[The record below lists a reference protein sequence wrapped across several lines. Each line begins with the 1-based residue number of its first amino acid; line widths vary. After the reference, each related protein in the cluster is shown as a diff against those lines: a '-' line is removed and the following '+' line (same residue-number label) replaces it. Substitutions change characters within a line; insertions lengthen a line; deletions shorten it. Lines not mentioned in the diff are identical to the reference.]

1 MKRKSIIGV
10 LAFLLVLFPVLGFN
24 TTAQAKKAKVKTTKV
39 TLIKSDKGKDNG
51 WTNECFFFRYKIKKI
66 KVKYSK
72 KGIATAKLKKDK
84 QMGQYI
90 QITKK
95 KKGKTTITIKVYKT
109 KKKYK
114 TYKYKVTVTTH
125 LDIANSASAKA
136 KAKKAFALQ
145 NKYRKQAGAEPLEWS
160 DELYEVGLYRLKTHG
175 FDAHRNMDGD
185 YHDYFGDF
193 YLKLDITDI
202 SENLASGYGNAEKAV
217 KDGWRES
224 PGHYENMISE
234 NWQSGAIVKY
244 NHTSIAMFSSLSAK
258 EINNWRNY
266 KTTSAKVVVKRQDKA
281 TGKFLTGSGFV
292 IYDMADREQSSWA
305 YHIPAKGQCT
315 ILKGLVPGHTY
326 KIYETIAPAGCEKAK
341 SVTFTAKAMSEG
353 VNYITLT
360 N

>member
-10 LAFLLVLFPVLGFN
+10 LAFLLVLLPVLGFN

-51 WTNECFFFRYKIKKI
+51 RTNECFTFRYKIRKI

-125 LDIANSASAKA
+125 LDIATSASAKA

-193 YLKLDITDI
+193 YLKLDINNL
-202 SENLASGYGNAEKAV
+202 SENLASGQDDEIEAV
-217 KDGWRES
+217 KDWKDS
-224 PGHYENMISE
+224 TGHYRNMIRNS
-234 NWQSGAIVKY
+234 WKSGSIVNFGGVY
-244 NHTSIAMFSSLSAK
+244 IAMFSDLSVK
-258 EINNWRNY
+258 EIENWRNY

-281 TGKFLTGSGFV
+281 TGKFLTGSDFV
-292 IYDMADREQSSWA
+292 IYDTADREQSSWA
-305 YHIPAKGQCT
+305 YYIPAKGQCT
-315 ILKGLVPGHTY
+315 ILKGLIPGHTY
-326 KIYETIAPAGCEKAK
+326 KIYETIAPAGYEKAN

-360 N
+360 D